1 MPATRNLKE
10 DFEMVCGAGFGM
22 VFAMTFRLAS
32 MVLAASALASSG
44 AVVDNTGSVENPKPT
59 WETQRQART
68 FSLLIPAPRGQ
79 ITDRNGLPLA
89 QTRLSYNL
97 AITFPTPLDWPDEK
111 ILSFAR
117 RQIALASSTINRDIR
132 VSDAAILNHYK
143 NRGVL
148 PLDIALDLLPQEM
161 NAFTKAAPP
170 NQVLRQT
177 YVRFYPNGPL
187 AAHIIGYTGPRAPLS
202 QRPIENNDL
211 IFPESEGREGLE
223 QIFDKELRGTPGL
236 LQITFDAE
244 GNKSSERIAR
254 QPVPGYNVVTT
265 LDLAVQQA
273 AEDALDKGCKRGA
286 IASIDPNSGEILALA
301 SKPSF
306 NPNDFVPAVRP
317 SVFQAYSKDPSNP
330 LLPRSFRSAYPP
342 GSTFKTFVGFAG
354 LESGRITEEERFA
367 CPTSFAVG
375 NHVFRNWKKVDAG
388 RLNFK
393 EALTQSCNTWFYQ
406 AGLKIGSEPIIDFS
420 KRLGL
425 GRRTGIPLRAEA
437 AGNIPDDDYMMRV
450 HKRTIKGGDIAN
462 MAIGQGDI
470 LISPLQM
477 AQAMAVLA
485 NGGKVHQP
493 RLVLQVQNIGNEVI
507 AAYPDR
513 VRDEIPVAPAVRE
526 ELRRALVAV
535 TSDGQGTAHR
545 AKVKGIDVAGKTGT
559 AQWGPKDRQRI
570 AAWFAGFLPADAPR
584 YAFAAV
590 YEGEPNVKSIGG
602 GSHAAPMIGQMFK
615 QVYHSAK
622 KEGAPAVAAAPAK
635 PVSESATA
643 TDEAS
648 TPDPAPEP
656 QENDFSGIPSAPAEP
671 LQPAFDESN

>member
-10 DFEMVCGAGFGM
+10 DFEMVCGPGFGM

-671 LQPAFDESN
+671 LEPAFDESN